1 MTQLKWI
8 RNGIRFLPD
17 KPETKETKMD
27 EFQLTDFPKLY
38 STNKKD
44 VERFSA
50 QVYEYAKRYGYITIR
65 DFVRLWFNLREDRSN
80 TYIQSASVQWCVEYK
95 DLPKR
100 HDIKKDKTK
109 GWYLEMPA
117 AYMF

>member
-1 MTQLKWI
+1 
-8 RNGIRFLPD
+8 
-17 KPETKETKMD
+17 MD

-44 VERFSA
+44 VERFA
-50 QVYEYAKRYGYITIR
+50 EQVYNYAKYYGYITIC
-65 DFVRLWFNLREDRSN
+65 DFVRLWFNLREDQSN
-80 TYIQSASVQWCVEYK
+80 NYIQSASVQWCIEYK

>member
-1 MTQLKWI
+1 
-8 RNGIRFLPD
+8 
-17 KPETKETKMD
+17 MD

-44 VERFSA
+44 VERFTE
-50 QVYEYAKRYGYITIR
+50 QVYSYAKYYGYITIR
-65 DFVRLWFNLREDRSN
+65 DFVRLWFNLREDQSN

-100 HDIKKDKTK
+100 HLYYKYVSDEHGINPEGSTFISDIIIGIAELRERGELK
-109 GWYLEMPA
+109 
-117 AYMF
+117 

>member
-1 MTQLKWI
+1 
-8 RNGIRFLPD
+8 
-17 KPETKETKMD
+17 MD

-44 VERFSA
+44 IARFA
-50 QVYEYAKRYGYITIR
+50 EQVYNYAKYYSYITIR

-80 TYIQSASVQWCVEYK
+80 AYIQSASVQWCVEYK
-95 DLPKR
+95 DLK
-100 HDIKKDKTK
+100 DNVKIKKDKEK

-117 AYMF
+117 AYLF